1 MGLTKYKLGELVEIA
16 DVRNRDVNN
25 KYKEDDVKGISI
37 DKIFIETKANLK
49 NVSLSP
55 YKLVQPHQFAYVT
68 VTSRNGEKISLAY
81 NQNEETYIVSSSY
94 IVFKVG
100 NKEILDPSFLFMYFN
115 RPEFDRFSRFNSW
128 GSARETFSWEDFCDI
143 EINLPSIEIQKKYV
157 AIYQAM
163 LKNQEAYEKGLDD
176 LKLACDGT
184 IDEIKSKYN
193 KEKLESFII
202 EVKKKVKDCKTVRFL
217 NQDIKGISSVS
228 KSFVETKADTTNVNL
243 NNYKIVQEGHFAFNP
258 NTARMGDRIPIALN
272 TRKEEILVSSIYPVF
287 KLDET
292 KINRFYLDLIF
303 SRPSFD
309 RYVRFNS
316 WGSARETFDFPD
328 MEEFSIPI
336 PPMEIQKSIANIYK
350 VYTERK
356 EINEKLKEQIKSIC
370 PILIKGAIE
379 EADREEA

>member
-25 KYKEDDVKGISI
+25 QYKEDDVKGISI

-163 LKNQEAYEKGLDD
+163 LENQEAYEEGLED
-176 LKLACDGT
+176 LKLACDATIEAFKYKYDYTEIRNNVSEKNFRDIKSNKEAFGISNQKKFIEPKRT
-184 IDEIKSKYN
+184 SKKSNNNKIVSFNDFALRPVLDELDAELTIALNKGDSLSVSPIYIVFTTNDKILVPDYLMMWISRRETGRFLSFNAWGSARSTISIDEIKSI
-193 KEKLESFII
+193 KL
-202 EVKKKVKDCKTVRFL
+202 
-217 NQDIKGISSVS
+217 
-228 KSFVETKADTTNVNL
+228 
-243 NNYKIVQEGHFAFNP
+243 
-258 NTARMGDRIPIALN
+258 
-272 TRKEEILVSSIYPVF
+272 
-287 KLDET
+287 
-292 KINRFYLDLIF
+292 
-303 SRPSFD
+303 
-309 RYVRFNS
+309 
-316 WGSARETFDFPD
+316 
-328 MEEFSIPI
+328 PI
-336 PPMEIQKSIANIYK
+336 PPIEIQHSIANIYK
-350 VYTERK
+350 IYLERQ

-370 PILIKGAIE
+370 PILIKGAME
-379 EADREEA
+379 EADREGV